1 MIDILNKKS
10 FFINNFN
17 LTTDIR
23 QTNVFI
29 QQYIKKLPRIIFEAY
44 MVIAICSTILIFY
57 SEEEF
62 NQIISYIAILGL
74 ISSRVLPSF
83 SNFNTI
89 YSTVKFNEAS
99 IDNYFNKFYL
109 KKNYF

>member
-1 MIDILNKKS
+1 
-10 FFINNFN
+10 
-17 LTTDIR
+17 
-23 QTNVFI
+23 
-29 QQYIKKLPRIIFEAY
+29 

-109 KKNYF
+109 KKLFLRTKKIILQRLIKSIQLKLWI